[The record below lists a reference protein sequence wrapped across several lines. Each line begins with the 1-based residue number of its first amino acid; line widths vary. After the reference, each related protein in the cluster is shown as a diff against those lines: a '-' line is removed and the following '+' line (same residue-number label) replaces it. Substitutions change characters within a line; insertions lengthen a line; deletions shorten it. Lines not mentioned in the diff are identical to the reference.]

1 MYSRRPVV
9 RRSAVRRGPSLA
21 PGGPLRA
28 LVEAFPTYA
37 PVVLWAVIGIVVTL
51 LALRFGMRLIG
62 VRGDVPLPGAI
73 YAITSPLVE
82 LFYGAFPTSD
92 RFDYPTME
100 AASLVAA
107 GVVIG
112 AAVVIYAVG
121 LLVSA
126 FLGRGR
132 DEADGEDL
140 VG

>member
-9 RRSAVRRGPSLA
+9 RRSAVRRGPVLA
-21 PGGPLRA
+21 PGGPLKTLA
-28 LVEAFPTYA
+28 ETFPAYA
-37 PVVLWAVIGIVVTL
+37 PVVLWAVTGAVVTL
-51 LALRFGMRLIG
+51 LALRFGMRLVG

-73 YAITSPLVE
+73 YALTSPLVE
-82 LFYGAFPTSD
+82 PFYRAFPASD

-100 AASLVAA
+100 VASLVAA

-121 LLVSA
+121 LLVSV

-132 DEADGEDL
+132 EEDGFVD
-140 VG
+140 